1 MRGLFLKDFYNL
13 RTALKTML
21 MVLAVFIAFVIIRHY
36 EFALP
41 LIPVLLSSS
50 LLTTVINL
58 DKHSNW
64 NMLMVTTPLQ
74 KKQLVQEKYILLMV
88 LNICG
93 VLIGTVV
100 SVPFIISGKI
110 KLVSFF
116 DMSLLGWSISLLQG
130 TIFLT
135 CTYLFDKNLLE
146 KLELLMVISYMVSFT
161 IIIPTYFWI
170 PVLFG
175 TENHSLII
183 THLVIF
189 LIILAIYGI
198 LQKVSAIKTRK
209 TEKI

>member
-13 RTALKTML
+13 RSALKTML
-21 MVLAVFIAFVIIRHY
+21 MVLVVFMAFVIIRHY
-36 EFALP
+36 EFTLP

-93 VLIGTVV
+93 VLIGTVT
-100 SVPFIISGKI
+100 SVLFIISGKI
-110 KLVSFF
+110 KLVSFL

-135 CTYLFDKNLLE
+135 CVYLFDKNLLE
-146 KLELLMVISYMVSFT
+146 KLELLMVISYMASFA

-170 PVLFG
+170 PALFG

-198 LQKVSAIKTRK
+198 LQKVSAIKTRN